1 MSKYVNVDD
10 YCANLCKCNS
20 RECDKS
26 KCRLWQA
33 STADV
38 KEVIKCKECKFF
50 REFRDNVKEKSV
62 DGLCVK
68 AMLHRCD
75 EQFSFKSNDD
85 YCSYGK
91 RWEKE

>member
-1 MSKYVNVDD
+1 MNKYVNVND

-33 STADV
+33 PTADV
-38 KEVIKCKECKFF
+38 TEVIKCKECKFF
-50 REFRDNVKEKSV
+50 HEFRDSQKEKSV
-62 DGLCVK
+62 DGLCLK
-68 AMLHRCD
+68 AMSCID
-75 EQFSFKSNDD
+75 EQFSLKSNDD

-91 RWEKE
+91 RWEKK